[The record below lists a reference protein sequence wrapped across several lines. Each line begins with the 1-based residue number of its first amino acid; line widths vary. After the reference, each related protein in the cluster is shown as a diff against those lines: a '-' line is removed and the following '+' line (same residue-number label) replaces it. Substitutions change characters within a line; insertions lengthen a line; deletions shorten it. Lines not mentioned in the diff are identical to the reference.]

1 LLTHICSCRQN
12 TKENNL
18 RIHQLWW
25 RN

>member
-1 LLTHICSCRQN
+1 LHTHICRCRQN